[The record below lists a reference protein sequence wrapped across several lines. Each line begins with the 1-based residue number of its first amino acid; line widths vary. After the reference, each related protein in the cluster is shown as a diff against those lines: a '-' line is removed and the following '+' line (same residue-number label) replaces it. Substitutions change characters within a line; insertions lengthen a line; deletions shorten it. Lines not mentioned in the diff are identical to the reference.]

1 MDIKKKLNITVFG
14 PTSKI
19 GLELTKRYLDD
30 GNILNLFYRN
40 RKAEISLKRK
50 SFIKKKINQVRLIK
64 YNFSNLKKLK
74 LNLKKNKDVINKT
87 EILIITTAEQGEIK
101 NFFKQN
107 IKKFYDT
114 FYTNFFFYVLLF
126 KNINQFLNKRKKLL
140 IILFSGGGSTSYRE
154 NFSSYSLTKICL
166 VKLTEILSHEIKN
179 KNIRFNILAPGIIDS
194 PMTKKILREKNKV
207 SKKEILKLKRNI
219 KFSDINIYKLYKT
232 INFLNSKK
240 GNKIS
245 GKLISSAWDDI
256 VKYDKKTVNKL
267 VNSDKFT
274 LRRKEFN

>member
-14 PTSKI
+14 SSSKI
-19 GLELTKRYLDD
+19 GSELTKKYLDD

-40 RKAEISLKRK
+40 RKAKIYLKKK
-50 SFIKKKINQVRLIK
+50 SYIKKKINQVRLIK
-64 YNFSNLKKLK
+64 YSFSNLKKMK
-74 LNLKKNKDVINKT
+74 LDLKKNRDIINKT
-87 EILIITTAEQGEIK
+87 EILIITTGEQGEIK

-126 KNINQFLNKRKKLL
+126 KSINQFVNKKKKLL
-140 IILFSGGGSTSYRE
+140 IIIFSGGGSTSYRE

-179 KNIRFNILAPGIIDS
+179 KNIRFNILSPGIIES
-194 PMTKKILREKNKV
+194 PMTKKILKEKNKV
-207 SKKEILKLKRNI
+207 SKNEILKLKKNI
-219 KFSDINIYKLYKT
+219 KYSDINISKLYKT

-245 GKLISSAWDDI
+245 GKLISSSWDDI
-256 VKYDKKTVNKL
+256 IKYDKKSVNKL
-267 VNSDKFT
+267 INSDKFT
-274 LRRKEFN
+274 LRRKEHN